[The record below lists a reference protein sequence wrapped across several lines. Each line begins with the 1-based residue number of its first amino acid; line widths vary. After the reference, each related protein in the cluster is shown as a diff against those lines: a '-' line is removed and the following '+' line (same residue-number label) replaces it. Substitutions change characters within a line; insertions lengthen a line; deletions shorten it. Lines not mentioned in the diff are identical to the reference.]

1 MVHLVV
7 IICVAVT
14 LYSVILFR
22 WQGALNQSKHVV
34 SGLSILLILQF
45 TVLFVDL
52 ASTSGYLKDNFFVL
66 ITNIAVIC
74 LSIIWLTWTWCSVRV
89 TKSINYVVIGISTLS
104 LAFFVYTAITTINPA
119 AESQYDKNQFTM
131 NWVLAGT
138 ILYLTGIVI
147 IAIYKP
153 ANWGVAILLLTL
165 LSAGMIGQYF
175 FSLSGSFLPL
185 PLRIA
190 SLFAFPLLPGV
201 IKALHPKHQS
211 NKTGIVSNEQIDSQ
225 QPPVNFELINRTA
238 QDYETLVN
246 QLQSHVETLLLK
258 INHDDDITKLASL
271 EALLSET
278 SQLLQD
284 TTSLNYLVSQW
295 YDWSGSSGK
304 YSQNQNEIEPAAWKI
319 YQSIFALKGY
329 FNTLS
334 EPNFPMAEIS
344 RTRVFEESYYFIGEI
359 NASSQ
364 QILSAL
370 NFQHSENRAKLQQ
383 TNLHQVL
390 AAAVASVEKIIQQKN
405 IALSLNIP
413 DRLPDIGI
421 SSKFLIFQLARLLSA
436 VLKIMDNDSVIY
448 LSVATGGEANQLV
461 HFSIIASNLKPPLP
475 QNTDQLSQ
483 DIQQKLTTDQ
493 IEFYSQIETIKIV
506 IAPVSGQLEFN
517 LTENDSINILLKFPI
532 D

>member
-1 MVHLVV
+1 MVHLAV

-22 WQGALNQSKHVV
+22 WQSTLNQSKRVV

-45 TVLFVDL
+45 SVLFVDI
-52 ASTSGYLKDNFFVL
+52 ATNSGYLNDTFFVL
-66 ITNIAVIC
+66 ITNIAVAC
-74 LSIIWLTWTWCSVRV
+74 LSIVWLTWTWCSVRV

-104 LAFFVYTAITTINPA
+104 LAFFVCTAITTINPA
-119 AESQYDKNQFTM
+119 PVSQHDRSQFTM
-131 NWVLAGT
+131 IWVLAGT

-147 IAIYKP
+147 IAISKP

-175 FSLSGSFLPL
+175 FSLSGSFLPF

-201 IKALHPKHQS
+201 IKTLHPKHQS

-258 INHDDDITKLASL
+258 INHDDDITKLALL

-304 YSQNQNEIEPAAWKI
+304 YSQNQNEIEPATWKI

-334 EPNFPMAEIS
+334 EPNFPLAEIS
-344 RTRVFEESYYFIGEI
+344 RTHVEEELRYFIDEI
-359 NASSQ
+359 ASSLQ
-364 QILSAL
+364 QILRTFKDDHPKNLPS
-370 NFQHSENRAKLQQ
+370 RRQ
-383 TNLHQVL
+383 TNIHQTL
-390 AAAVASVEKIIQQKN
+390 AAAVASFDKIIQQKN
-405 IALSLNIP
+405 VALSLKIP
-413 DRLPDIGI
+413 DNLPDLSIP
-421 SSKFLIFQLARLLSA
+421 SKFLYYQLTRLLSA
-436 VLKIMDNDSVIY
+436 VLKMMDNDSVIY
-448 LSVATGGEANQLV
+448 LSVDTGGKVTGQV
-461 HFSIIASNLKPPLP
+461 HFSVIAPNLKPSLP
-475 QNTDQLSQ
+475 HNTDQLSK
-483 DIQQKLTTDQ
+483 DIEQKFTTDQ

-506 IAPVSGQLEFN
+506 IAPVLGQLEFN
-517 LTENDSINILLKFPI
+517 QTENGSVNIFLKFPI